1 MIDPAW
7 SMISRAAYSLRV
19 AAVLENSSFF
29 KRTARCQS
37 RTAVTL
43 EITSAHPEASSR
55 NGAWTMTSVSAM
67 IPIGTAAS
75 MLVVRSRPCSEARG
89 EEIPSCAADVGTLTN
104 GMRSR
109 WATTFVMSILLPP
122 PAAIRKRAPIARTS
136 DSTRATSASVASLA
150 MITGASNPTLVRI
163 SAARLPAS
171 SAVFGPVITAPE
183 SRKSNCR
190 QVGAQLVQDPVSRQ
204 DHPGK
209 HHPARLSER

>member
-1 MIDPAW
+1 MQRG
-7 SMISRAAYSLRV
+7 S
-19 AAVLENSSFF
+19 
-29 KRTARCQS
+29 
-37 RTAVTL
+37 
-43 EITSAHPEASSR
+43 
-55 NGAWTMTSVSAM
+55 
-67 IPIGTAAS
+67 
-75 MLVVRSRPCSEARG
+75 G

-136 DSTRATSASVASLA
+136 DSTRAASASVASLA
-150 MITGASNPTLVRI
+150 MITGALNPTLVRI

-190 QVGAQLVQDPVSRQ
+190 QAVPSSFRT
-204 DHPGK
+204 PC
-209 HHPARLSER
+209 PARTTRGNTIPRVFPNGESEAVRGV